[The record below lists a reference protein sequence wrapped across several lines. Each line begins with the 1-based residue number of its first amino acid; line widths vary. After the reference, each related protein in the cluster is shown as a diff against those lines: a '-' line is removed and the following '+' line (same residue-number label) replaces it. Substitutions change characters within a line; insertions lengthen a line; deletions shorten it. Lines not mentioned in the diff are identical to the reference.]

1 MWNLINMSN
10 MQTNCKNRGFIA
22 LISVVIIGAVLLLAS
37 VTLSLN
43 GFYGRFNILNTEFKE
58 ISNKLVDACLE
69 RARLSIG
76 LSTYNLDETVVLE
89 IESYS
94 CEYIISENGT
104 KIEIHSRVRDACTY
118 YEVEVDGE
126 VPGIPIVFMR
136 EREEDGDLSACD

>member
-1 MWNLINMSN
+1 MQINN
-10 MQTNCKNRGFIA
+10 KNSGFIA
-22 LISVVIIGAVLLLAS
+22 LISVIIISAVLLIAS
-37 VTLSLN
+37 VNLGLN
-43 GFYGRFNILNTEFKE
+43 GFYERFNILNTEFKE

-76 LSTYNLDETVVLE
+76 LSTYTLGEIVVLE

-104 KIEIHSRVRDACTY
+104 KIEIHSRVQDACTY
-118 YEVEVDGE
+118 YEVVVEPE
-126 VPGIPIVFMR
+126 SFGIPIVSMR